1 VTHPRWHYLLILLH
15 TYAHSSPTAPFVPK
29 PFKVLLRKAFYWVQ
43 PLFHNFGSPAAHFGL
58 IGLSQFLQ
66 YLLQNKKIH
75 FAYNLTLVLAKAGNF
90 ILQIESL
97 LKITMQ
103 LLKA

>member
-1 VTHPRWHYLLILLH
+1 VGAHCSAFTYFIAHIPRIPHPQL
-15 TYAHSSPTAPFVPK
+15 SFVPK
-29 PFKVLLRKAFYWVQ
+29 PFNVLLRKSFYWVQ
-43 PLFHNFGSPAAHFGL
+43 PLFHNFGSPAAHSGL

-97 LKITMQ
+97 LKTTIQ